1 MHIDL
6 HIWYLL
12 SFLIFI
18 ILVFKPLR
26 AVIGAA
32 LAKKKQTITQSLQEA
47 EALKKEAEKLFQEAE
62 LKKVQA
68 EMQAVEILNH
78 AQSEISKAQEEMENS
93 IREYRSR
100 QNQLLQKRFDEMK
113 TASIKDLE
121 NHLIDMS
128 IENAQK
134 LISKTLTKAK
144 QREFTINEL
153 QSLK

>member
-47 EALKKEAEKLFQEAE
+47 EALKKEAEKLFQEA
-62 LKKVQA
+62 V
-68 EMQAVEILNH
+68 
-78 AQSEISKAQEEMENS
+78 S
-93 IREYRSR
+93 
-100 QNQLLQKRFDEMK
+100 
-113 TASIKDLE
+113 
-121 NHLIDMS
+121 
-128 IENAQK
+128 
-134 LISKTLTKAK
+134 
-144 QREFTINEL
+144 
-153 QSLK
+153 